1 VLCSA
6 IRDLVLLEYLTLDF
20 SDNQLTDIGANFISQ
35 SLRELDNI
43 GELTLCFDGYSKI
56 ANSFHLTFDRN
67 KISEVGVSNLGST
80 IAELKNLRS
89 IMLFF
94 AK

>member
-1 VLCSA
+1 MTDNGVNVLCSA

-43 GELTLCFDGYSKI
+43 GELTLCFDGY
-56 ANSFHLTFDRN
+56 F
-67 KISEVGVSNLGST
+67 
-80 IAELKNLRS
+80 LKFIHFN
-89 IMLFF
+89 
-94 AK
+94 

>member
-1 VLCSA
+1 MTDNGVNVLCSA

-43 GELTLCFDGYSKI
+43 GELTLCFDGYFRKLI
-56 ANSFHLTFDRN
+56 HFNSTFLEIKSVR
-67 KISEVGVSNLGST
+67 L
-80 IAELKNLRS
+80 ELA
-89 IMLFF
+89 I
-94 AK
+94 